1 MNELQ
6 ISNNTELK
14 AVSFNKDLYNSWLNY
29 LDSKPKTIETYTRA
43 IRQFY
48 KYLEENNITQPTRN
62 DVINYRDYINASH
75 KATTTASYLMA
86 VKLFFQWLEQE
97 GLYKDIAQHIKAPKI
112 ENSYKKDYLNAE
124 QVKGLLASVDTTDI
138 KGLRDYAILAL
149 MITTGLRDVEV
160 MRANR
165 EDLGTVGGAKVLYI
179 QGKGKDGKNNFVKLA
194 KPVEETIKAYL
205 KARGTKEASAP
216 LFTSTAHRNNNARL
230 TTRSISRI
238 VKGRLIEAGLDSD
251 RLTAH
256 SLRHTAGTLNL
267 RAGATLEETQQLLR
281 HSNINT
287 TMIYAHL
294 LQREDNKS
302 EERIASVIF

>member
-1 MNELQ
+1 MNDLEVREE
-6 ISNNTELK
+6 TGLK
-14 AVSFNKDLYNSWLNY
+14 VISFNEGLYKSWINY

-48 KYLEENNITQPTRN
+48 KYLGENGISQPTRS
-62 DVINYRDYINASH
+62 DIINYRDYINASH

-97 GLYKDIAQHIKAPKI
+97 GLYKDITQHIKAPKI
-112 ENSYKKDYLNAE
+112 ENSYKKDYLNE
-124 QVKGLLASVDTTDI
+124 NQVKGLLASVDTSTL
-138 KGLRDYAILAL
+138 KGLRDYSILAL

-165 EDLGTVGGAKVLYI
+165 EDIGTVGGASVLYI

-194 KPVEETIKAYL
+194 QPVEEAIKAYL
-205 KARGTKEASAP
+205 KARDIKDPSAP
-216 LFTSTAHRNNNARL
+216 LFTSTAHRNNNNRL

>member
-1 MNELQ
+1 MNDLQ
-6 ISNNTELK
+6 IKDNTELR

-48 KYLEENNITQPTRN
+48 KYLEDNGITQPTRS
-62 DVINYRDYINASH
+62 DVINYRDYINATH

-112 ENSYKKDYLNAE
+112 ENIYKKDYLNAE
-124 QVKGLLASVDTTDI
+124 QVKGLLSSVDTTDI

-149 MITTGLRDVEV
+149 MITTGLRDVEI

-165 EDLGTVGGAKVLYI
+165 EDIGTVGGVDVLYI

-194 KPVEETIKAYL
+194 KPVEEAIKAYL
-205 KARGTKEASAP
+205 KAREAKEASAP

-238 VKGRLIEAGLDSD
+238 VKGRLVNAGLDSD

-294 LQREDNKS
+294 LKREDNKS